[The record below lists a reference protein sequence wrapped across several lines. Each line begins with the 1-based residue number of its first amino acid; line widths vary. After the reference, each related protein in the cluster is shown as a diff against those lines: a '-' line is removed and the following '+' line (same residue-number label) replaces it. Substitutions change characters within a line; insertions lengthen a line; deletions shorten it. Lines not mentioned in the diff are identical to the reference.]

1 MQIYEML
8 SLNLPP
14 YDIKI
19 TEREGKRQIFDPL
32 RKSYVA
38 LTPEEWVR
46 QHFVNYLLQYKGYP
60 TSLTANEVGIT
71 LNGMSRRCDTVI
83 YDKSLKPRAI
93 VEYKAPS
100 VKITKEVFAQISRY
114 NLVLRVDYLIIS
126 NGLQHY
132 CCKMNYTNN
141 SFTFMQDIPD
151 YNTLCEV

>member
-1 MQIYEML
+1 ML

-14 YDIKI
+14 YEIKI
-19 TEREGKRQIFDPL
+19 IEREGKRQIFDPL

-60 TSLTANEVGIT
+60 SSLTANEVGIT

-83 YDKSLKPRAI
+83 YDKNLKPRAI
-93 VEYKAPS
+93 VEYKASS

-151 YNTLCEV
+151 YNTLCEA

>member
-1 MQIYEML
+1 ML

-14 YDIKI
+14 YEIKI
-19 TEREGKRQIFDPL
+19 AEREGKRQIFDPL

-60 TSLTANEVGIT
+60 TTLTANEVGIT

-93 VEYKAPS
+93 VEYKAPT

-132 CCKMNYTNN
+132 CCRMNYENN
-141 SFTFMQDIPD
+141 SFTFLQEIPD
-151 YNTLCEV
+151 YDTVCNV

>member
-1 MQIYEML
+1 ML

-14 YDIKI
+14 YEIKI

-60 TSLTANEVGIT
+60 ASLTANEVGIT

-83 YDKSLKPRAI
+83 YDKSLKPR
-93 VEYKAPS
+93 E
-100 VKITKEVFAQISRY
+100 
-114 NLVLRVDYLIIS
+114 
-126 NGLQHY
+126 
-132 CCKMNYTNN
+132 
-141 SFTFMQDIPD
+141 
-151 YNTLCEV
+151 

>member
-1 MQIYEML
+1 ML

-14 YDIKI
+14 YEIKI

-60 TSLTANEVGIT
+60 ASLTANEVGIT

-151 YNTLCEV
+151 YNTLCGA

>member
-1 MQIYEML
+1 ML

-14 YDIKI
+14 YEIKI
-19 TEREGKRQIFDPL
+19 AEREGKRQIFDPL

-60 TSLTANEVGIT
+60 TTLTANEVGIT

-93 VEYKAPS
+93 VEYKAPT

-114 NLVLRVDYLIIS
+114 NLVLRVDYHIIS

-132 CCKMNYTNN
+132 CCRMNYENN
-141 SFTFMQDIPD
+141 SFTFLQEIPD
-151 YNTLCEV
+151 YDTVCNV

>member
-1 MQIYEML
+1 ML

-14 YDIKI
+14 YEIKI
-19 TEREGKRQIFDPL
+19 IEREGKRQIFDPL

-60 TSLTANEVGIT
+60 SSLTANEVGIT

-83 YDKSLKPRAI
+83 YDKNLKPRAI

>member
-1 MQIYEML
+1 ML

-14 YDIKI
+14 YEIKI

-60 TSLTANEVGIT
+60 ASLTANEVGIT

-132 CCKMNYTNN
+132 CCKMNYENN
-141 SFTFMQDIPD
+141 SFTFLQEIPD
-151 YNTLCEV
+151 YDTLCEA

>member
-1 MQIYEML
+1 ML

-14 YDIKI
+14 YEIKI

-60 TSLTANEVGIT
+60 ASLTANEVGIT

-132 CCKMNYTNN
+132 CCKMNYSNN

-151 YNTLCEV
+151 YNTLCEA

>member
-1 MQIYEML
+1 ML

-14 YDIKI
+14 YEIKI

>member
-1 MQIYEML
+1 ML

-14 YDIKI
+14 YEIKI

-60 TSLTANEVGIT
+60 ASLTANEVGIT

-151 YNTLCEV
+151 YNTLCEA

>member
-1 MQIYEML
+1 ML

-14 YDIKI
+14 YEIKI

-60 TSLTANEVGIT
+60 ASLTANEVGIT

-132 CCKMNYTNN
+132 CCKMSYTNN

-151 YNTLCEV
+151 YNTLCET

>member
-1 MQIYEML
+1 ML

-14 YDIKI
+14 YEIKI

-46 QHFVNYLLQYKGYP
+46 QHFVNYLLRYKGYP

>member
-1 MQIYEML
+1 ML

-14 YDIKI
+14 YEIKI
-19 TEREGKRQIFDPL
+19 IEREGKRQIFDPL

-60 TSLTANEVGIT
+60 SSLTANEVGIT

-83 YDKSLKPRAI
+83 YDKNLKPRAI

-151 YNTLCEV
+151 YNTLCEA